1 MYLGKVHTGP
11 ARKVG
16 EFFAF
21 EDLLNIQSIELEQIT
36 GIGPCFRVSQQT
48 LNGGLLSS
56 DDCGIR
62 IAQTLCL
69 VEKNEIFVH
78 GEK

>member
-21 EDLLNIQSIELEQIT
+21 EDLLNIQSIELE
-36 GIGPCFRVSQQT
+36 GIPKSLALVLVSGFP
-48 LNGGLLSS
+48 NRLLMVA
-56 DDCGIR
+56 C
-62 IAQTLCL
+62 
-69 VEKNEIFVH
+69 
-78 GEK
+78 